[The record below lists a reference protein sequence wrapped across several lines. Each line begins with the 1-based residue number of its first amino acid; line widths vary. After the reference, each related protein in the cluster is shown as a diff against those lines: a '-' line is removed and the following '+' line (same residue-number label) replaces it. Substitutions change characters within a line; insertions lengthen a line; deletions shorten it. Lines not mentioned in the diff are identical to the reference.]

1 MHYSLIPL
9 VFLEIIIL
17 MIQLC
22 STSSG
27 LTIDMT
33 AANLVPS
40 NQVASVRGRRSLGHD
55 SSQRRQLRRGDF
67 QHGGLSHSEF
77 HIGRNQRSKRQVY
90 NVFIYLHFKN
100 LNISMVFP
108 LTYKIYNAAQER
120 GQLLPR
126 GQQRQHHHDSGQQ
139 RQLWRGDF
147 QHGGLSHSEF
157 HIGINQQSKRQVYN
171 VFHYLHFMNLN
182 ISMVFPQTYKI
193 YNAAQ
198 ERRQLLR
205 RGQQWQHHHR
215 RRPSHRAR
223 HLAGHAHADVRRP
236 RHRGRRLAGHA
247 HADVRRDMR
256 VSVN

>member
-77 HIGRNQRSKRQVY
+77 HIGRNQRY
-90 NVFIYLHFKN
+90 
-100 LNISMVFP
+100 
-108 LTYKIYNAAQER
+108 
-120 GQLLPR
+120 
-126 GQQRQHHHDSGQQ
+126 
-139 RQLWRGDF
+139 
-147 QHGGLSHSEF
+147 
-157 HIGINQQSKRQVYN
+157 KRQVYN

-182 ISMVFPQTYKI
+182 ISMVFPLTYKI

-198 ERRQLLR
+198 ERRRLLR

-236 RHRGRRLAGHA
+236 RRRGRGLAGHAHADVSRPRHRGRSLAGHA

-256 VSVN
+256 VIVN